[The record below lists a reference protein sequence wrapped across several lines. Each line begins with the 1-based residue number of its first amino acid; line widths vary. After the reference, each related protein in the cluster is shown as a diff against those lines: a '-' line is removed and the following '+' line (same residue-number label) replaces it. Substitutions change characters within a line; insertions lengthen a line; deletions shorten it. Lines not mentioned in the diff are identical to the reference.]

1 MLSTHL
7 FLGLLLFYLLAHI
20 HILVLRVSAR
30 SYIAMICM
38 AIANSPESRCTLREI
53 IEYIETR
60 FPYYCRDKKWH
71 GSIRHNLTLNDCFV
85 KQARRPG
92 DKGCPWSID
101 PEFEDMFDNGSLLR
115 RRYRYKEG
123 SEKWKKAVDR
133 ERGHPAEAEASA
145 KSASRSPRRKT
156 TTMAKSKPATETTD
170 SEALPGSS
178 QMMDIDQSD
187 EHRRLQTIV
196 MELCDVPK
204 QGSTVSTSGETR
216 CAGLTWGKGYT
227 QLREAEPLKTQQ
239 QASDQSASYGQDV
252 FQTGFPSYHYRG
264 TNYASDK
271 LTQIGC
277 GEHDVSGDGL
287 VHGYPGP
294 SSPTPIMVAPI
305 HHNGETIPPV
315 PIQSAAMSLPNVA
328 GGCGTSQLYHGFQ
341 NEYFPSAHFT
351 NPGYM

>member
-1 MLSTHL
+1 M
-7 FLGLLLFYLLAHI
+7 
-20 HILVLRVSAR
+20 RVSAY

-53 IEYIETR
+53 IDYIEAR

-123 SEKWKKAVDR
+123 SDKWKKAVDR
-133 ERGHPAEAEASA
+133 ETRHPATSEASPSA
-145 KSASRSPRRKT
+145 KLASRSPRRKT
-156 TTMAKSKPATETTD
+156 ATMVKSTPTTETTD

-178 QMMDIDQSD
+178 RMMDIAQSD
-187 EHRRLQTIV
+187 EHRQLQTIV

-227 QLREAEPLKTQQ
+227 QLREAEPLKTHP
-239 QASDQSASYGQDV
+239 QASDQSVSYGEDV
-252 FQTGFPSYHYRG
+252 FQTQSTGFPSYQYRG

-277 GEHDVSGDGL
+277 GEQDVSADGP
-287 VHGYPGP
+287 VHGYSGP

-305 HHNGETIPPV
+305 QNNGETMPM
-315 PIQSAAMSLPNVA
+315 PIQSAAMSLPNVV
-328 GGCGTSQLYHGFQ
+328 GGCGSSQLYHGFQ
-341 NEYFPSAHFT
+341 NEYFPSSHFT